1 MDAPWPLGA
10 VELKVLDLER
20 EGAFYESFGLTR
32 ITGDPQHAVF
42 GADGSAILRLTA
54 LPGGHERPRHTAG
67 LYHFA
72 ILLPSAQELGG
83 FLQRTLEERLPLTGT
98 ADHFVSQALYFDD
111 PEGNGIEVYADRP
124 RTEWQY
130 PNGRLNIGTDHLDFE
145 RLLRGAS
152 PSRKKFSEGTVLGHV
167 HLNVG
172 DLDASQAFLR
182 IDGHGADGSVG
193 QRDAV
198 HELGGLPPSSRDQ
211 PARGPWGLR
220 CRTGRQGHPELRD
233 PPRGRPSE
241 RPKRN
246 PGDPGGLAFHR
257 TLSVRRVTHAMTKPV
272 VLEKSSC
279 RLWSRVRGSLDPGV
293 GHRGG
298 IFDPGDQNHPQL
310 ASRARPAPRQ
320 PGRSHRLAGH
330 PDPAL
335 ADSGRRRAVGP

>member
-130 PNGRLNIGTDHLDFE
+130 PNGRLDIGIEHLDFE
-145 RLLRGAS
+145 RLLRIAAA
-152 PSRKKFSEGTVLGHV
+152 PEKKFSASTVLGHM
-167 HLNVG
+167 HLNVS
-172 DLDASQAFLR
+172 DLDASQAFYESLGMELMAEAGHVMR
-182 IDGHGADGSVG
+182 FMSWDGYHHHLGINLLQGHGAAPVEPEV
-193 QRDAV
+193 R
-198 HELGGLPPSSRDQ
+198 
-211 PARGPWGLR
+211 GLR
-220 CRTGRQGHPELRD
+220 GFEIRNRETDRTD
-233 PPRGRPSE
+233 P
-241 RPKRN
+241 N
-246 PGDPGGLAFHR
+246 
-257 TLSVRRVTHAMTKPV
+257 
-272 VLEKSSC
+272 
-279 RLWSRVRGSLDPGV
+279 
-293 GHRGG
+293 G
-298 IFDPGDQNHPQL
+298 IL
-310 ASRARPAPRQ
+310 IAP
-320 PGRSHRLAGH
+320 PL
-330 PDPAL
+330 
-335 ADSGRRRAVGP
+335 